1 MKGKQWFLNLLLVL
15 TYVIIFGLIFLVT
28 NWDKQP
34 LRVDTGDL
42 IIFGFLALVIL
53 SIYVTDRF
61 KIARL
66 EKNITQKDLQK
77 AFAAIKYEVVRKE
90 GKTLVAKP
98 ANRFKRY
105 ANLSSFLV
113 EADLSRGLLLGPA
126 QELKKIKATLA
137 LSTSKA

>member
-53 SIYVTDRF
+53 SIFVTDRF
-61 KIARL
+61 KITRL
-66 EKNITQKDLQK
+66 EKNVTQQELQK
-77 AFAAIKYEVVRKE
+77 ALGSIKYEVVKKE
-90 GKTLVAKP
+90 GKILVAKP

-105 ANLSSFLV
+105 ANLSSFRV
-113 EADLSRGLLLGPA
+113 EADLSRGLILGPA
-126 QELKKIKATLA
+126 RELKTIKNSLA
-137 LSTSKA
+137 LSAPKA

>member
-15 TYVIIFGLIFLVT
+15 TYVIIFGLLFVVT
-28 NWDKQP
+28 NWNKGP

-53 SIYVTDRF
+53 SIFVTDRF
-61 KIARL
+61 KIAPL
-66 EKNITQKDLQK
+66 DKNIPPKDLQK
-77 AFAAIKYEVVRKE
+77 AFESIKYEVVRKE

-105 ANLSSFLV
+105 INLSSFRV

-126 QELKKIKATLA
+126 QELKKIKTTLA
-137 LSTSKA
+137 PSTSKA